1 MKTITE
7 FYETPKVIIQELLTE
22 GVLCVS
28 LKDTTVE
35 DFDYKEFEFHSY

>member
-22 GVLCVS
+22 GVLCTS
-28 LKDTTVE
+28 LKDTVVE
-35 DFDYKEFEFHSY
+35 DFDYKEFEW